1 MSTASTTTTTYR
13 IMIVDDEVILRS
25 GIVHL
30 CNWSDYGIEFVAQA
44 ANGQEALA
52 LIEAHSPHVVITDI
66 VMPVMDG
73 VELTKN
79 IKKMYPHIKIVVL
92 SSYSEFNYVR
102 EVFKYGVT
110 DYLLKPKVSAEEL
123 IALIQS
129 LCSDVNLPEL
139 SNEPPQ
145 FDRSLVL
152 SQWLNQDTT
161 LDRTLDDTTIEELKA
176 QFPFPYFH
184 MIKAS
189 TNLILMRTSYNQ
201 SQIEQI
207 ILQNAQ
213 TYLSELH
220 YTVVFLKN
228 EMLVL
233 SNYDLSQEELV
244 RSSISQFANETQNI
258 FNYIS
263 FVSAQPFQ
271 KFKEILPQHERI
283 TPYLGKLF
291 YFPGQPIVDESK
303 ILLVGEKVDFD
314 LNTFTTML
322 RMFALDDACKV
333 LTSFFDEVKQGQAYD
348 DYSLKRICQNIVY
361 TATSTLEQY
370 KRLESG
376 GTSSK
381 LKQFKSIDLAH
392 DIAELEHVMTLFI
405 TELQSVS
412 TLTQG
417 DQQHSILLHQI
428 YEYVQHNYANDIS
441 LTEMANHLHMNY
453 SYLSSYFKQRTGENL
468 TTYINR
474 IRVEQAKKLL
484 LDLNLSVSEV
494 SAMTGFSEHN
504 YFSKVF
510 KKITGFTPLEFR
522 NQALH
527 S

>member
-1 MSTASTTTTTYR
+1 MTTASTTTYR

-73 VELTKN
+73 VELTKH

-129 LCSDVNLPEL
+129 LCSDVDLPTP
-139 SNEPPQ
+139 NEEPIK
-145 FDRSLVL
+145 FNRSLVL
-152 SQWLNQDTT
+152 SQWLNQDATFDTT
-161 LDRTLDDTTIEELKA
+161 LDNATIEELKA
-176 QFPFPYFH
+176 QFPFSHFH
-184 MIKAS
+184 MLRAS
-189 TNLILMRTSYNQ
+189 TSLILMRTSYSQ

-207 ILQNAQ
+207 ILQYAE
-213 TYLSELH
+213 TYLSEIH
-220 YTVVFLKN
+220 YTVIFLKN
-228 EMLVL
+228 ELLVL
-233 SNYDLSQEELV
+233 SNYDLSQEKLV
-244 RSSISQFANETQNI
+244 KSAISQFANEIQKI

-263 FVSAQPFQ
+263 FVSAQSFQ
-271 KFKEILPQHERI
+271 QFEEILSQHERL

-291 YFPGQPIVDESK
+291 YFPDQPIVDESE
-303 ILLVGEKVDFD
+303 ILLTGEKVDFD

-322 RMFALDDACKV
+322 RMFALDDAYKV

-370 KRLESG
+370 KRLGSG

-392 DIAELEHVMTLFI
+392 DIVELEQVMTLFI
-405 TELQSVS
+405 TELQSTS
-412 TLTQG
+412 TQG

-510 KKITGFTPLEFR
+510 KKLTGFTPLEFR

-527 S
+527 L

>member
-1 MSTASTTTTTYR
+1 MTTASTTTYR

-129 LCSDVNLPEL
+129 LCSDVDLPML
-139 SNEPPQ
+139 SHEPAK

-152 SQWLNQDTT
+152 SQWLNQDTS
-161 LDRTLDDTTIEELKA
+161 LDPTLDDATIEELKA
-176 QFPFPYFH
+176 QFPFTHFH
-184 MIKAS
+184 MVKAS

-201 SQIEQI
+201 SQMEQI

-233 SNYDLSQEELV
+233 SNYDLSQEEHV
-244 RSSISQFANETQNI
+244 RLAISQFAIEIQSI

-271 KFKEILPQHERI
+271 QFEEILPQHERL
-283 TPYLGKLF
+283 TLYLGKLF
-291 YFPGQPIVDESK
+291 YFPGQPIVDEDN
-303 ILLVGEKVDFD
+303 ILLTGEKVDFD

-322 RMFALDDACKV
+322 RMFAMDDACKM

-361 TATSTLEQY
+361 TAISTIEQY

-405 TELQSVS
+405 TELQSA
-412 TLTQG
+412 TTQG

-428 YEYVQHNYANDIS
+428 YDYVQQNYANDIS

-510 KKITGFTPLEFR
+510 KKLTGFTPLEFR

>member
-1 MSTASTTTTTYR
+1 MTTASTTTYR

-129 LCSDVNLPEL
+129 LCSDVDLPML
-139 SNEPPQ
+139 SHEPAK

-161 LDRTLDDTTIEELKA
+161 LDPTLDDATIEELKA
-176 QFPFPYFH
+176 QFPFPHFH
-184 MIKAS
+184 MVKAS

-201 SQIEQI
+201 SQMEQI

-233 SNYDLSQEELV
+233 SNYDLSQEEHV
-244 RSSISQFANETQNI
+244 RLAISQFAIEIQNT

-271 KFKEILPQHERI
+271 QFEEILPQHERL

-291 YFPGQPIVDESK
+291 YFPGQPIVDEDN
-303 ILLVGEKVDFD
+303 ILLTGEKVDFD

-322 RMFALDDACKV
+322 RMFAMDDACKM

-361 TATSTLEQY
+361 TAISTIEQY

-405 TELQSVS
+405 TELQSA
-412 TLTQG
+412 TTQG

-428 YEYVQHNYANDIS
+428 YDYVQQNYANDIS

-510 KKITGFTPLEFR
+510 KKLTGFTPLEFR

>member
-1 MSTASTTTTTYR
+1 MTTASTTTYR

-129 LCSDVNLPEL
+129 LCSHVDLPML
-139 SNEPPQ
+139 SHEPAK

-161 LDRTLDDTTIEELKA
+161 LDPTLDDATIEELKA
-176 QFPFPYFH
+176 QFPFTHFH
-184 MIKAS
+184 MVKAN

-201 SQIEQI
+201 SQMEQI

-220 YTVVFLKN
+220 YTVVFFKN

-233 SNYDLSQEELV
+233 SNYDLSQEEQV
-244 RSSISQFANETQNI
+244 RLAISQFAIEIQNI

-263 FVSAQPFQ
+263 FVSARPFQ
-271 KFKEILPQHERI
+271 QFEEILPQHERI

-291 YFPGQPIVDESK
+291 YFPGQPIVDEDN
-303 ILLVGEKVDFD
+303 ILLTGEKVDFD

-322 RMFALDDACKV
+322 RMFAMDDACKM

-361 TATSTLEQY
+361 TAISTIEQY

-405 TELQSVS
+405 TELQSA
-412 TLTQG
+412 TTQG

-428 YEYVQHNYANDIS
+428 YDYVQQNYANDIS

-510 KKITGFTPLEFR
+510 KKLTGFTPLEFR

>member
-1 MSTASTTTTTYR
+1 MNVTTTNYR
-13 IMIVDDEVILRS
+13 IMIVDDEVILRA

-30 CNWSDYGIEFVAQA
+30 CNWSDYGIEFVAEA

-52 LIEAHSPHVVITDI
+52 LIETHSPHVVITDI

-79 IKKMYPHIKIVVL
+79 IKNMYPHIKMVVL

-102 EVFKYGVT
+102 EVFKYGVR
-110 DYLLKPKVSAEEL
+110 DYLLKPTISAEEL
-123 IALIQS
+123 IGLIQS
-129 LCSDVNLPEL
+129 LCSDIDTLVPNL
-139 SNEPPQ
+139 EPIK
-145 FDRSLVL
+145 FNRSLVL
-152 SQWLNQDTT
+152 SQWLNQEATLDTT
-161 LDRTLDDTTIEELKA
+161 VDDATIEELKLHY
-176 QFPFPYFH
+176 PLSHFH
-184 MIKAS
+184 ILSAS
-189 TNLILMRTSYNQ
+189 TNLILMRTSYTQ
-201 SQIEQI
+201 SQMEQTV
-207 ILQNAQ
+207 LQYAQ

-228 EMLVL
+228 ELL
-233 SNYDLSQEELV
+233 ILFNYDLEQLDLLKAA
-244 RSSISQFANETQNI
+244 IAQFAQKIQTEL
-258 FNYIS
+258 NYIS
-263 FVSAQPFQ
+263 FLSAQPFQ
-271 KFKEILPQHERI
+271 HFEEISPQHERL

-291 YFPGQPIVDESK
+291 YFPNQPIVDESE
-303 ILLVGEKVDFD
+303 ISLTANKVDFD
-314 LNTFTTML
+314 LSTFTTTL
-322 RMFALDDACKV
+322 RMFALDDACKM
-333 LTSFFDEVKQGQAYD
+333 LTSFFDEVKQAQAYD
-348 DYSLKRICQNIVY
+348 DYSLKRICQNIIY

-376 GTSSK
+376 GSSSK
-381 LKQFKSIDLAH
+381 LKQFKSIDLTH
-392 DIAELEHVMTLFI
+392 DIKELEQVMTLFI
-405 TELQSVS
+405 TELQSAS
-412 TLTQG
+412 TQG

-484 LDLNLSVSEV
+484 LNLNLSVSEV

-510 KKITGFTPLEFR
+510 KKITGYTPLEFR

>member
-1 MSTASTTTTTYR
+1 MTTASTTTYR

-110 DYLLKPKVSAEEL
+110 DYLLKPTVSAEEL

-129 LCSDVNLPEL
+129 LCSDLDLPA
-139 SNEPPQ
+139 SNDEPIK
-145 FDRSLVL
+145 FNRSLVL
-152 SQWLNQDTT
+152 SQWLNQAAT
-161 LDRTLDDTTIEELKA
+161 LDQTLDNATIEELKG
-176 QFPFPYFH
+176 QFPFPNFH

-189 TNLILMRTSYNQ
+189 TNLILMRTSYSQ
-201 SQIEQI
+201 SQIEQM

-213 TYLSELH
+213 TYLSEHH

-228 EMLVL
+228 ELLVL

-244 RSSISQFANETQNI
+244 QSAISQFTNEIQNI
-258 FNYIS
+258 FSYIS

-271 KFKEILPQHERI
+271 QFENILPQHERI

-291 YFPGQPIVDESK
+291 YFPGQPIVNESK
-303 ILLVGEKVDFD
+303 ILLAGEKVDFD

-322 RMFALDDACKV
+322 RMFALDDACKM

-381 LKQFKSIDLAH
+381 LKQFKSIDLTH
-392 DIAELEHVMTLFI
+392 DIAELEQVMTLFI
-405 TELQSVS
+405 SELQSAS
-412 TLTQG
+412 TQG

-474 IRVEQAKKLL
+474 IRVEEAKKLL